1 MSKLWT
7 DNPRPWVNE
16 HLSQPNQ
23 LGIAA
28 RLLSRW
34 GKNWHKEKQDK
45 ATYDRAH
52 NDIADLADT
61 ITSLLMDI
69 DRLRQQVTQLQD
81 TIDGYAG
88 VLDDWRDEARKW
100 QRKGAEL
107 EAALA
112 AASQWQPLPPGSHYI
127 EYGDVSMM
135 ASIDGSL
142 LSMCALDDEFYNVLT
157 IQLDPNEY
165 RLFRRTPAAGE

>member
-69 DRLRQQVTQLQD
+69 DRLRQQVTQLTERNQRLQLTPAEKDAFD
-81 TIDGYAG
+81 TFFHYLDKYAYMTPW
-88 VLDDWRDEARKW
+88 LDDKDFVDVICAW
-100 QRKGAEL
+100 
-107 EAALA
+107 
-112 AASQWQPLPPGSHYI
+112 
-127 EYGDVSMM
+127 GDRM
-135 ASIDGSL
+135 DK
-142 LSMCALDDEFYNVLT
+142 DDADHE
-157 IQLDPNEY
+157 
-165 RLFRRTPAAGE
+165 